1 MLSCKFCEI
10 FRNKFLAR
18 KSKGK
23 SNNLRRPEAVAQ
35 RCSVKRMAP
44 ATLLKKRLWRRCFPV
59 NFAKFLR
66 TPYFTEHLR
75 WLLLEGYHI
84 LRRKQNSYNPI
95 HKNGCKLTFLSRVYF
110 KSFETLK
117 RNCEA
122 LIIIFEHYTFINFV
136 IPVEYSFDKPD
147 KPGNPLIQ

>member
-1 MLSCKFCEI
+1 MLFT
-10 FRNKFLAR
+10 AR

-35 RCSVKRMAP
+35 RCSVNSVSLRILSECGKITP

-59 NFAKFLR
+59 NLAKFLR
-66 TPYFTEHLR
+66 TPFFTEHLR

-84 LRRKQNSYNPI
+84 LRRKQNSYNPM

-122 LIIIFEHYTFINFV
+122 QQIIIFEHYTFINFA
-136 IPVEYSFDKPD
+136 IPDSFDKPD